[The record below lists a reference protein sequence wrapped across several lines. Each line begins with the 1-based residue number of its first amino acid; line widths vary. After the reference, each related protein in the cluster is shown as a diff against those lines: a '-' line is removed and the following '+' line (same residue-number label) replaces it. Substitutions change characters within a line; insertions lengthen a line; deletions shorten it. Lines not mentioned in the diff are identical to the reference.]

1 MDFCGKKVV
10 VAGFGLS
17 GKALCKVLLML
28 NAKIFVFDSENE
40 DKFGDDLKEFK
51 EKGVTFCFKKV
62 TDELLNGTEMVVVS
76 PGISMDSDIV
86 VLSKSKGIDVI
97 GEVEFAYRLSKAP
110 IYAITGTNGKTTT
123 TSLLGEIFKASGVK
137 TYVAGNIGYPLV
149 EAAIN
154 ANAED
159 VIVAEISS
167 FQLETIKEFKPVIS
181 AIINITPD
189 HLNRHKTLE
198 NYIEI
203 KGRIF
208 ENQTAD
214 QFTVLNYDDKNI
226 SSLFKKAKCNVF
238 PFSRNRALEY
248 GTYLENGKIIIS
260 ANGEK
265 STIIDIEDIYIPG
278 NHNVENA
285 MVASTMAYLA
295 GIDIKVISETLRTF
309 KGVEHRI
316 EFVRNVNGV
325 KYYNDS
331 KGTNP
336 DAAIKAIEA
345 MKGPIIL
352 IAGGYDKGVSFDEFT
367 ASFKGRVKKLILLG
381 ETKDLIYKS
390 AIKEGYSEDDVIFVE
405 SIDDAVYAAYN
416 AAKPGDNVLLSPA
429 CASWDMFRN
438 YEERGRLFKDA
449 VNSLRG

>member
-1 MDFCGKKVV
+1 MDLKGKKVI

-17 GKALCKVLLML
+17 GKSLCKVLTMFG
-28 NAKIFVFDSENE
+28 AKIFVYDSKSKEE
-40 DKFGDDLKEFK
+40 LKDDISEFK
-51 EKGVTFCFKKV
+51 DSCIAFCFEGV
-62 TDELLNGTEMVVVS
+62 TDELLDGAEMVIVS
-76 PGISMDSDIV
+76 PGIPIDSEIV
-86 VLSKSKGIDVI
+86 ALAKSKGIEVI

-123 TSLLGEIFKASGVK
+123 TSLLGEIFKNSGVR

-149 EAAIN
+149 EAAVN
-154 ANAED
+154 ANSED

-167 FQLETIKEFKPVIS
+167 FQLETVKEFKPVIS

-198 NYIEI
+198 NYVNI

-208 ENQTAD
+208 ENQS
-214 QFTVLNYDDKNI
+214 FNEYTVLNCDDKNM
-226 SSLFKKAKCNVF
+226 SSLFEKAKCKVF
-238 PFSRNRALEY
+238 PFSSVKVLNQ
-248 GTYLENGKIIIS
+248 GTYIEDGKIVIS
-260 ANGEK
+260 INDVK
-265 STIIDIEDIYIPG
+265 NTIIDIDDIYIPG

-285 MVASTMAYLA
+285 MVASTMAFLA
-295 GIDIKVISETLRTF
+295 GIDINIINTTLKTF

-316 EFVRNVNGV
+316 EFVRSINGV

-336 DAAIKAIEA
+336 DAAMKAIEA

-367 ASFKGRVKKLILLG
+367 KSFNGRVRKLILLG
-381 ETKDLIYKS
+381 ETKDLIYQS
-390 AIKEGYSEDDVIFVE
+390 AVKNGFSREDITIVN
-405 SIDDAVYAAYN
+405 SLDDAVYAAY
-416 AAKPGDNVLLSPA
+416 KMSMPGDNVLLSPA
-429 CASWDMFRN
+429 CASWDMFKN
-438 YEERGRLFKDA
+438 FEERGKLFKDT

>member
-1 MDFCGKKVV
+1 MDLNGKKIV

-17 GKALCKVLLML
+17 GKALCRVLLML
-28 NAKIFVFDSENE
+28 NAKIFVFDSKDEE
-40 DKFGDDLKEFK
+40 KFDDDLKEFK
-51 EKGVTFCFKKV
+51 ENGVIFCFKKV
-62 TDELLNGTEMVVVS
+62 TDELLNDAELVVVS
-76 PGISMDSDIV
+76 PGISMDSEIV
-86 VLSKSKGIDVI
+86 VLAKSKGIDVI

-149 EAAIN
+149 EAAVN
-154 ANAED
+154 ADVKD

-208 ENQTAD
+208 ENQTAN

-226 SSLFKKAKCNVF
+226 SSLFKKAKCSVF
-238 PFSRNRALEY
+238 PFSRNRV
-248 GTYLENGKIIIS
+248 LENGTYIEDGKIVIS
-260 ANGEK
+260 VNGGK
-265 STIIDIEDIYIPG
+265 NTVIDIEDIYIPG

-295 GIDIKVISETLRTF
+295 GV
-309 KGVEHRI
+309 
-316 EFVRNVNGV
+316 
-325 KYYNDS
+325 
-331 KGTNP
+331 
-336 DAAIKAIEA
+336 
-345 MKGPIIL
+345 
-352 IAGGYDKGVSFDEFT
+352 
-367 ASFKGRVKKLILLG
+367 
-381 ETKDLIYKS
+381 
-390 AIKEGYSEDDVIFVE
+390 DV
-405 SIDDAVYAAYN
+405 
-416 AAKPGDNVLLSPA
+416 
-429 CASWDMFRN
+429 
-438 YEERGRLFKDA
+438 
-449 VNSLRG
+449 

>member
-1 MDFCGKKVV
+1 MDLKGKKVI

-17 GKALCKVLLML
+17 GKSLCKVLTMFG
-28 NAKIFVFDSENE
+28 AIIFVYDSKSKEE
-40 DKFGDDLKEFK
+40 LKDDISEFK
-51 EKGVTFCFKKV
+51 DSDITFCFKDV
-62 TDELLNGTEMVVVS
+62 TDEFLEGAQMVIVS
-76 PGISMDSDIV
+76 PGIPIDSEIV
-86 VLSKSKGIDVI
+86 TKAKVKGIEVI

-123 TSLLGEIFKASGVK
+123 TSLLGEIFKNSGVR

-149 EAAIN
+149 EAAVKAGN
-154 ANAED
+154 DD

-167 FQLETIKEFKPVIS
+167 FQLETIKEFRPVIS

-198 NYIEI
+198 NYINI

-208 ENQTAD
+208 ENQS
-214 QFTVLNYDDKNI
+214 FNEYTVLNYDDKNM
-226 SSLFKKAKCNVF
+226 SSLFKKAKCKVF
-238 PFSRNRALEY
+238 PFSRAKVLDQ
-248 GTYLENGKIIIS
+248 GTYIEDGKIVIS
-260 ANGEK
+260 SNGEK
-265 STIIDIEDIYIPG
+265 NTIIDINDIYIPG

-285 MVASTMAYLA
+285 MVASTMAFLA
-295 GIDIKVISETLRTF
+295 GIDVNIINTTLKTF

-316 EFVRNVNGV
+316 EFVRSINGV

-367 ASFKGRVKKLILLG
+367 SSFNGRVRKLILLG
-381 ETKDLIYKS
+381 ETRDLIYKS
-390 AIKEGYSEDDVIFVE
+390 AVKNGFSREDITVVN
-405 SIDDAVYAAYN
+405 SLDDAVYAAY
-416 AAKPGDNVLLSPA
+416 KMSMPGDNVLLSPA
-429 CASWDMFRN
+429 CASWDMFKN
-438 YEERGRLFKDA
+438 FEERGKLFKDT

>member
-1 MDFCGKKVV
+1 MDLRGKKVI

-17 GKALCKVLLML
+17 GKSLCKVLSMFG
-28 NAKIFVFDSENE
+28 AKIFVYDSKSKEE
-40 DKFGDDLKEFK
+40 LKDDISEFK
-51 EKGVTFCFKKV
+51 DSGITFCFKDV
-62 TDELLNGTEMVVVS
+62 TDELLDGAEIVIVS
-76 PGISMDSDIV
+76 PGIPIDSEIV
-86 VLSKSKGIDVI
+86 ALAKSKGIEVI

-123 TSLLGEIFKASGVK
+123 TSLLGEIFKNSGVR

-149 EAAIN
+149 EAAVN
-154 ANAED
+154 ANRED

-198 NYIEI
+198 NYVNI

-208 ENQTAD
+208 ENQS
-214 QFTVLNYDDKNI
+214 FNEYTVLNCDDKNM
-226 SSLFKKAKCNVF
+226 SSLFKKAKCKVF
-238 PFSRNRALEY
+238 PFSSVKVLNQ
-248 GTYLENGKIIIS
+248 GTYIEDGKIVIS
-260 ANGEK
+260 INDVK
-265 STIIDIEDIYIPG
+265 NTIIDIDDIYIPG

-285 MVASTMAYLA
+285 MVASTMAFLA
-295 GIDIKVISETLRTF
+295 GIDVNIINTTLKTF

-316 EFVRNVNGV
+316 EFVRSINGV

-367 ASFKGRVKKLILLG
+367 KSFNGCVRKLILLG
-381 ETKDLIYKS
+381 ETKDLIYQS
-390 AIKEGYSEDDVIFVE
+390 AVKNGFSREDITIVN
-405 SIDDAVYAAYN
+405 SLDDAVYAAYN
-416 AAKPGDNVLLSPA
+416 MSMPGDNVLLSPA
-429 CASWDMFRN
+429 CASWDMFKSF
-438 YEERGRLFKDA
+438 EERGKLFKDT